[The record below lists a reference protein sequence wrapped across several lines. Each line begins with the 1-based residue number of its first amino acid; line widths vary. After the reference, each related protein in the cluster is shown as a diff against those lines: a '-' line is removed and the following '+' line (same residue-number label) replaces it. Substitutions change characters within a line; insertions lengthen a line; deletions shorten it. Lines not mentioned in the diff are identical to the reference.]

1 MTRCQGKKLHNF
13 VKTRGMIFFY
23 IILDLQHQFSGLYLH
38 YVYTG
43 HKSMQ
48 NKRKQTVTIILTQM
62 KQVTEVSMD
71 KK

>member
-1 MTRCQGKKLHNF
+1 
-13 VKTRGMIFFY
+13 MIFFY

-62 KQVTEVSMD
+62 KQVAEVSMD